1 MKTTKA
7 NAVSKPKK
15 TADAGKTLKKKKI
28 TPEKYVV
35 SEEEIR
41 EKAREIYYER
51 IARGEHGTPESDW
64 HEAEELLRAN
74 EISEQICYDILL
86 SVIGRLNQL

>member
-1 MKTTKA
+1 MKTSKTTA
-7 NAVSKPKK
+7 SSKPKK
-15 TADAGKTLKKKKI
+15 PSEAGEATRNKKVTSRKSG
-28 TPEKYVV
+28 P

-64 HEAEELLRAN
+64 HEAEELLKG
-74 EISEQICYDILL
+74 S
-86 SVIGRLNQL
+86 

>member
-7 NAVSKPKK
+7 KAAVKPKK
-15 TADAGKTLKKKKI
+15 TTDAGKSLKSKKV
-28 TPEKYVV
+28 TSGKYVP

-51 IARGEHGTPESDW
+51 IARGEHGTPEADW
-64 HEAEELLRAN
+64 HEAEELLRG
-74 EISEQICYDILL
+74 S
-86 SVIGRLNQL
+86 